1 MTCSTCQNCI
11 ITSHDITSPGGFNLI
26 AVEFEHC
33 MIHDLPVEPTD
44 YCEDYN
50 GRLEA

>member
-11 ITSHDITSPGGFNLI
+11 TTMSSISRTMSVDLY
-26 AVEFEHC
+26 HC

>member
-1 MTCSTCQNCI
+1 MNCPTCQHCI
-11 ITSHDITSPGGFNLI
+11 TTSHDITSPGGFNQI

>member
-1 MTCSTCQNCI
+1 MTCSTCQNR
-11 ITSHDITSPGGFNLI
+11 ITTTTVISPSI
-26 AVEFEHC
+26 SVDTYHC